1 MSQDNGSPDNR
12 NPEDRNPEDR
22 SAGEV
27 GGGSRENN
35 AGNVPER
42 RKRRKWPWI
51 VGGVAAF
58 IFLGL
63 VVAGAVAVAL
73 LVGGGGGGVSSS
85 SNYTEEYVSGEG
97 TEKVAVIPVEG
108 TITADLGG
116 TAGALPTTTPGGLQ
130 DALDQA
136 SDDESVEAV
145 ILEINSPGGG
155 VTASAEMRDSI
166 LDFKEE
172 TDLPVV
178 VSMADTAASG
188 GYYIAAPADEIVA
201 YESTLTGSL
210 GVYIGLLNISE
221 AAERYGITQEYVR
234 SGEFKTMGDP
244 FRELSEDEREIFQS
258 IVDQDYEEFVDV
270 IVEGRDLPEDE
281 VREIADGRVYSG
293 LQARE
298 LGLVDEIG
306 DLDRAA
312 EISAGLAEIEDPRI
326 VRYVQEPGLGSL
338 LMARLQPQPPE
349 AVQVM
354 EAAGVRFSGE
364 PQYLYAPG
372 VPGIRSN

>member
-1 MSQDNGSPDNR
+1 MAHDDNGSP
-12 NPEDRNPEDR
+12 
-22 SAGEV
+22 
-27 GGGSRENN
+27 GGGM
-35 AGNVPER
+35 PER
-42 RKRRKWPWI
+42 SPENTQNAPERKKRRKWPWV
-51 VGGVAAF
+51 VGGIAAF

-63 VVAGAVAVAL
+63 VVAGAVAVAIL
-73 LVGGGGGGVSSS
+73 AGGGGGGGSSA

-97 TEKVAVIPVEG
+97 DEKVAVVPVEG

-116 TAGALPTTTPGGLQ
+116 TAGALPTTTPGGLT
-130 DALDQA
+130 DALEQA
-136 SDDESVEAV
+136 ADDDSVEAV

-155 VTASAEMRDSI
+155 VTASAEMRDAI
-166 LDFKEE
+166 IDFKEE
-172 TDLPVV
+172 TDRPVV

-221 AAERYGITQEYVR
+221 AAEEYGITQEYVR

-258 IVDQDYEEFVDV
+258 IVDQDYDEFVDV
-270 IVEGRDLPEDE
+270 IVEGRDLPENE
-281 VREIADGRVYSG
+281 VRELADGRVYSG
-293 LQARE
+293 LQAQE

-306 DLDRAA
+306 DLDRASNIASEMA
-312 EISAGLAEIEDPRI
+312 EVEDPTV
-326 VRYVQEPGLGSL
+326 VRYVQEPGFGSL

-349 AVQVM
+349 AVQVL
-354 EAAGVRFSGE
+354 EAAGVRFSGQ

-372 VPGIRSN
+372 VPGIRS

>member
-1 MSQDNGSPDNR
+1 MAQDNGSPEGGAT
-12 NPEDRNPEDR
+12 PERGP
-22 SAGEV
+22 
-27 GGGSRENN
+27 GGTQN
-35 AGNVPER
+35 APER
-42 RKRRKWPWI
+42 RKRRKWPWV
-51 VGGVAAF
+51 VGGLAAF
-58 IFLGL
+58 ILLGL

-73 LVGGGGGGVSSS
+73 IAGGGGGGSSA
-85 SNYTEEYVSGEG
+85 SNFTEEYVSGEG
-97 TEKVAVIPVEG
+97 SEKIAVVPVEG
-108 TITADLGG
+108 TITADVGG
-116 TAGALPTTTPGGLQ
+116 DVGGALPTTTPGGLT
-130 DALDQA
+130 DALEQA
-136 SDDESVEAV
+136 TDDDSVEAV

-155 VTASAEMRDSI
+155 VTASAEMRDAI

-172 TDLPVV
+172 TNRPVV

-201 YESTLTGSL
+201 YESTVTGSL
-210 GVYIGLLNISE
+210 GVYLGLLNISE
-221 AAERYGITQEYVR
+221 AADKYGITQEYVR

-258 IVDQDYEEFVDV
+258 MVNQDYDEFVEV
-270 IVEGRDLPEDE
+270 IVEGRGLPESE
-281 VREIADGRVYSG
+281 VRDIADGRVYSG

-306 DLDRAA
+306 DLDRATNIA
-312 EISAGLAEIEDPRI
+312 SDLAEVEDPTV
-326 VRYVQEPGLGSL
+326 VRYVQEPGLGEL

-372 VPGIRSN
+372 VPGMRSN

>member
-1 MSQDNGSPDNR
+1 MTQDHGSPGAGG
-12 NPEDRNPEDR
+12 PEAGGPE
-22 SAGEV
+22 AGGPEA
-27 GGGSRENN
+27 GGPETGGE
-35 AGNVPER
+35 PER
-42 RKRRKWPWI
+42 RRRRKWPWV

-73 LVGGGGGGVSSS
+73 LAGGGGGGGSS
-85 SNYTEEYVSGEG
+85 YFTEEYVSGEG
-97 TEKVAVIPVEG
+97 SEKIATIPVEG
-108 TITADLGG
+108 TIAADAGG
-116 TAGALPTTTPGGLQ
+116 VGGALPTTTPGGLT

-136 SDDESVEAV
+136 AEDTSVEAV

-155 VTASAEMRDSI
+155 VTASAEMRDAI

-172 TDLPVV
+172 TNRPVV

-221 AAERYGITQEYVR
+221 AAEKYGITQEYVK

-258 IVDQDYEEFVDV
+258 IVDQDYDEFVDV
-270 IVEGRDLPEDE
+270 IAEGRGLPESE

-293 LQARE
+293 LQAQE

-312 EISAGLAEIEDPRI
+312 SIASDLAEVEDPTV

-338 LMARLQPQPPE
+338 LMARLQPEPPE

-372 VPGIRSN
+372 VPGIRS